1 MNQEHPDFSP
11 QISPNASHKFFT
23 VAQSLQNLID
33 SVPSKFATRR
43 KHQRVPRS
51 ISVSLQPLDDDFKVV
66 GDQLWVV
73 SRDISPNGIG
83 ILSYDPIRHE
93 HVKVGLLNESVS
105 ALGTIRHN
113 TFIGHK
119 YPLYLVGIEF
129 LSETE
134 S

>member
-11 QISPNASHKFFT
+11 QLPRNASHDFFT
-23 VAQSLQNLID
+23 VAQSLQHQVD
-33 SVPSKFATRR
+33 SVPSVYAKRR

-51 ISVSLQPLDDDFKVV
+51 ISVSLTPLDDDFKPI
-66 GDQLWVV
+66 GTPLWVV
-73 SRDISPNGIG
+73 SRDISQNGIG
-83 ILSYDPIRHE
+83 LISYDPILHE
-93 HVKVGLLNESVS
+93 HVRIGLLNQNVSV
-105 ALGTIRHN
+105 LGSIRHN